1 MFPSTKAGLLAC
13 LGAVFSIGFTAVASD
28 SVERPVRV
36 GLATT
41 LRLAGADNLDIR
53 LAREKMTEAQ
63 AADEAATW
71 QFFPWLSPGISY
83 RAHDNRIQNVEGRM
97 IDVYRDSTSFGP
109 SLMLQLDIGES
120 IYRKLAASRLLSA
133 AAHGAEVRLQETLS
147 SAVAAYF
154 DCAEAQAGVALAR
167 ENVTLSEEYSRQLE
181 KAGEAGLAF
190 RGDVLRVKSQMER
203 QRADFAA
210 AVEKQSLAS
219 TRLGQILRI
228 NPRIQLLAQE
238 KELTP
243 IVLVQTNSSLGELI
257 QKALG
262 RRPEIFES
270 QANVEAA
277 SEARKGAR
285 YGPLYPSL
293 GAQVFVGGLEGGNQ
307 VSHTG
312 AAESQDYQV
321 TLSWRIGPGGI
332 FDRSRTRLAESRL
345 RSAELVSSKTQE
357 EISRQVADALVT
369 SVAAGE
375 KLARLTSAMAA
386 ADEAFR
392 LARSRRE
399 FGIGVVAETILAEQE
414 FTRLQLDQLNAI
426 SRHNKAQY
434 QLLRVTGDLGVSAG
448 SEPRKP

>member
-1 MFPSTKAGLLAC
+1 MLSDTKAGMLLC
-13 LGAVFSIGFTAVASD
+13 LGALLLAGFAAGAAEAVD
-28 SVERPVRV
+28 KPVRV
-36 GLATT
+36 DLATT

-53 LAREKMTEAQ
+53 LAREKMTEAK

-97 IDVYRDSTSFGP
+97 IDVSRDSASFGP

-120 IYRKLAASRLLSA
+120 IYRKLAASRLSSA
-133 AAHGAEVRLQETLS
+133 AVHGAEARLQETLS

-154 DCAEAQAGVALAR
+154 ECAEAQAGVALAR

-190 RGDVLRVKSQMER
+190 RGDVLRVRSQMER

-210 AVEKQSLAS
+210 AIEKQSLAS

-238 KELTP
+238 TELTP
-243 IVLVQTNSSLGELI
+243 VVMVQTNSPLGELI
-257 QKALG
+257 RKALG

-277 SEARKGAR
+277 AEARKGAR
-285 YGPLYPSL
+285 YGPLYPTL

-307 VSHTG
+307 VSHG
-312 AAESQDYQV
+312 SAAESQDYQV

-345 RSAELVSSKTQE
+345 RSAELVSSKVQE
-357 EISRQVADALVT
+357 EIARQVADALAAA
-369 SVAAGE
+369 VAAGE

-386 ADEAFR
+386 ADEAFQ
-392 LARSRRE
+392 LARGRRE

-414 FTRLQLDQLNAI
+414 FTRLRLDRLNAI

-448 SEPRKP
+448 SGPRKP

>member
-1 MFPSTKAGLLAC
+1 MLSKTKGGLLLC
-13 LGAVFSIGFTAVASD
+13 LGALLCIGFAAVAAEAVD
-28 SVERPVRV
+28 KPIRV
-36 GLATT
+36 DLATA
-41 LRLAGADNLDIR
+41 LRLAGADNIDVR
-53 LAREKMTEAQ
+53 LALEKMAEAK

-120 IYRKLAASRLLSA
+120 IYRKLAASRLSSA
-133 AAHGAEVRLQETLS
+133 AVHGAEARLQETLS

-154 DCAEAQAGVALAR
+154 ECAEAQAGVALAR
-167 ENVTLSEEYSRQLE
+167 ENVSLSEEYYRQLG

-190 RGDVLRVKSQMER
+190 RGDVLRVRSQMER

-238 KELTP
+238 SELTP
-243 IVLVQTNSSLGELI
+243 VVMVQTNSPLGGLI
-257 QKALG
+257 QKALS

-277 SEARKGAR
+277 AETRKGAR

-307 VSHTG
+307 VSHTS

-345 RSAELVSSKTQE
+345 RSAELVSSKVQE
-357 EISRQVADALVT
+357 DIARQVADALA
-369 SVAAGE
+369 SAVAAGE

-414 FTRLQLDQLNAI
+414 FTRLRLDQLNAI

-434 QLLRVTGDLGVSAG
+434 QLLRVTGDLGVSSATG
-448 SEPRKP
+448 PRKP